1 MEAFIKIPNAILQD
15 KDLNHTQMILYGYI
29 RGLSLKKWYCYA
41 SNKTL
46 WEYLNIKIRAV
57 QRHLN
62 KLKERW
68 YIEIEMEWYFD
79 RKITYVKKNMGDVK
93 NDMGG
98 VSEMTPYIMS
108 EMTPYIDKE
117 KDNINKEINK
127 EFETFRK
134 LFPHAR
140 KWKKQEAKKFYTQI
154 NDPVTVIKEV
164 KHLKLKIQAWIEE
177 IKFIPACE
185 RWIRDFTPI
194 SDEVKVKDLEKIMKR
209 HLTTEWTKERY
220 PDLVEVYGEERVKAM
235 AKKISK
241 TLDLNKQKDV
251 QI

>member
-1 MEAFIKIPNAILQD
+1 MEWFIKIPNAILQD

-29 RGLSLKKWYCYA
+29 KSLSMKKWYCYA

-46 WEYLNIKIRAV
+46 GDYLNIQVRAV

-62 KLKERW
+62 KLKEKW
-68 YIEIEMEWYFD
+68 YIKIEIEDTYV
-79 RKITYVKKNMGDVK
+79 RKIIGYVK
-93 NDMGG
+93 NDRGVCQNWQGG
-98 VSEMTPYIMS
+98 MS
-108 EMTPYIDKE
+108 EMTPYIDNRI
-117 KDNINKEINK
+117 DNKIKEIEK

-140 KWKKQEAKKFYTQI
+140 KWKKQDAKKFYLQI
-154 NDPVTVIKEV
+154 NDPTTVIKEV
-164 KHLKLKIQAWIEE
+164 KHLKLKIQAWIQDWQ
-177 IKFIPACE
+177 FIPACE

-194 SDEVKVKDLEKIMKR
+194 SDEVKVKDLERIMRR

-235 AKKISK
+235 AKKLSP
-241 TLDLNKQKDV
+241 TLDFNKPKDV